1 MGEKSITI
9 NVNTEAW
16 KEIKRLL
23 TNNSVLTGRDL
34 TNPKTS
40 IILLRI
46 IQEVITKK
54 KTEEPNIK
62 VSFTK
67 EY

>member
-23 TNNSVLTGRDL
+23 TNNSVLTGQDL